1 MKKQVLAALA
11 VITVLIAFSIN
22 SGIASPLQISVT
34 LSASGF
40 VQQNSTG
47 TYTYIINVSGSNYQM
62 KNGTTGQIYYQS
74 TNAAQVINDAIGN
87 LTQGGSILFNGGT
100 YNLMGSITATNQN
113 NVTLA
118 FGSGAEL
125 YVANGVNSAAIF
137 LT

>member
-1 MKKQVLAALA
+1 
-11 VITVLIAFSIN
+11 
-22 SGIASPLQISVT
+22 
-34 LSASGF
+34 
-40 VQQNSTG
+40 
-47 TYTYIINVSGSNYQM
+47 M

-87 LTQGGSILFNGGT
+87 LTQGGSILFTGET